1 MDNKIDIVRII
12 GVVGMVLGGAASL
25 LSGWANEKKMEQTV
39 EKKVNKALA
48 ERDKKEE
55 EES

>member
-1 MDNKIDIVRII
+1 MNGKPDIVRII

-25 LSGWANEKKMEQTV
+25 LSGWANDKKMEQEV

-48 ERDKKEE
+48 ERNKES

>member
-1 MDNKIDIVRII
+1 MNNKNDIVRII
-12 GVVGMVLGGAASL
+12 GVVGMILGGAASL

-39 EKKVNKALA
+39 DKKVKEALA
-48 ERDKKEE
+48 EQNKENT

>member
-1 MDNKIDIVRII
+1 MNNKNDIVRILGI
-12 GVVGMVLGGAASL
+12 AGTILGMAASL

-39 EKKVNKALA
+39 DKKVKEALA
-48 ERDKKEE
+48 EKNKENA

>member
-1 MDNKIDIVRII
+1 MNGNNIVRII
-12 GVVGMVLGGAASL
+12 SVVGMVLGGAASL

-39 EKKVNKALA
+39 EKKVNEALA
-48 ERDKKEE
+48 EHNKKD